1 MKFTALIARLKAL
14 QASIPAD
21 DQPIAV
27 RQAFADR
34 LLQTWC
40 TALQLTPDWVNLS
53 DAEANALNNY
63 LYANQ
68 LIMWCKEAAVRV
80 SPQVWAGI
88 EERMLTVRKEG

>member
-14 QASIPAD
+14 QASKQAD

-27 RQAFADR
+27 RQAFAER

-40 TALQLTPDWVNLS
+40 TALQLNPDWVNLS
-53 DAEANALNNY
+53 EAEANALNNY

-68 LIMWCKEAAVRV
+68 LIVRCKEAAVRV